1 MHKKLDN
8 FLAPNYA
15 KIIVTIFNKIIKK
28 LLIFFV
34 RLYQILISPFIS
46 YNACR
51 FHPSCSQYMVESIEN
66 KGVIKGLFSG
76 IWRLLRCHPWSVG
89 GNDPVK

>member
-1 MHKKLDN
+1 M
-8 FLAPNYA
+8 
-15 KIIVTIFNKIIKK
+15 KIF
-28 LLIFFV
+28 LIFFV

-51 FHPSCSQYMVESIEN
+51 FHPSCSEYMVQALEK
-66 KGVIKGLFSG
+66 KGVIKGLCSG
-76 IWRLLRCHPWSVG
+76 IWRLLRCHPWSAG